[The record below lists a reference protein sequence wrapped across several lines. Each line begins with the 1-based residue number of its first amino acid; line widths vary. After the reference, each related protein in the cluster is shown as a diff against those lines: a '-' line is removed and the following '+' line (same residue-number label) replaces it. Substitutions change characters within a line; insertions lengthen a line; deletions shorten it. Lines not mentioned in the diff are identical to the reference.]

1 MSKPLSPVQK
11 EIVRLLIEGF
21 TYQEVAEYLGKSKAA
36 ITSTISRIAD
46 NQGLHSTRKT
56 DVLKICKERKLL
68 WYQ

>member
-68 WYQ
+68 